1 VSSKVVLQFSL
12 NLILF
17 FHTVNKV
24 SVVSVWCVGQP
35 YFYPLA
41 PATVFLGQTVDGIS
55 ITRTDRDV
63 AVPRHVR
70 HAPAGESFARGTQ
83 RISALEWCDSLG
95 LADPRDECSR
105 RRSTGLFVSQL
116 CDAEN
121 MGAGVTVTAQQL
133 IASYLVHRRFT
144 LYDKFTLAMAAV
156 LLATKCHE
164 TPRRVDDILV
174 QGSAIRARMGA
185 GTALLPT
192 DEKYAEYRVRVLTG
206 ERIILDGLG
215 FNLSQ
220 PTPVRQT
227 RAMLDAIF
235 GSFVGEQ
242 ALTRLKK
249 LHAEADAVLLQM
261 CANTPAMLLFD
272 TDDVCQFAMSWAC
285 GRLSADELR
294 YAYARCW
301 TAAAVEVLRVFL
313 DFCDDHYV
321 GPYSYYASIRT
332 RREIASARRS
342 PSDAKVLLEAF
353 AAHSLA
359 LKASGAEASEP
370 GADVI
375 SATRRR
381 LEEAGQIKAA
391 SEIERIDADEREKLL
406 ARREKALRAKE
417 RARLRRETAMQTAMQ
432 PVPPRLENPAILF
445 ADDDSQPPVGL
456 AATGA
461 AAAAAAAVTAAA
473 AAPEQ
478 QNPPAAAVAGH
489 ALDACDKAS
498 NDKRQWNGADS
509 TEEEKSDDVF
519 EPTAAPVAA
528 AAAPVA
534 NAAAALQIYS
544 ADNSTDDDDDDDDD
558 HVQIVPHLPPPPPA
572 SSGRLSSAPMTSPPL
587 ASPECD
593 SSPFAMSPPIGP
605 RRSVR
610 PSKRVRADDFV
621 WIGI

>member
-1 VSSKVVLQFSL
+1 V
-12 NLILF
+12 
-17 FHTVNKV
+17 
-24 SVVSVWCVGQP
+24 CVGQP
-35 YFYPLA
+35 YFHPLA
-41 PATVFLGQTVDGIS
+41 PATEFVAQAVDGVS
-55 ITRTDRDV
+55 ITRTERDV
-63 AVPRHVR
+63 AVLRHVR
-70 HAPAGESFARGTQ
+70 HAPASESFARGTQ

-95 LADPRDECSR
+95 VGDPRDECSR
-105 RRSTGLFVSQL
+105 RRSTGLFVAQL

-133 IASYLVHRRFT
+133 IAAYLVHRRFT

-192 DEKYAEYRVRVLTG
+192 DDKYAEYRVRVLTG
-206 ERIILDGLG
+206 ERLILDGLG
-215 FNLSQ
+215 FNLCQ

-249 LHAEADAVLLQM
+249 LHAEADAVLLHL

-272 TDDVCQFAMSWAC
+272 ADAVCQFALSWAC

-294 YAYARCW
+294 YAHARCW
-301 TAAAVEVLRVFL
+301 TPPAVEVLRVFL
-313 DFCDDHYV
+313 DFCDDPYV
-321 GPYSYYASIRT
+321 GPYSYCASIRT
-332 RREIASARRS
+332 RRQIASARRA

-375 SATRRR
+375 SAARRR
-381 LEEAGQIKAA
+381 LEEAGQLKATA
-391 SEIERIDADEREKLL
+391 ENERIDADELEKLL
-406 ARREKALRAKE
+406 ARREKALRARE
-417 RARLRRETAMQTAMQ
+417 RARLRREVAMQ
-432 PVPPRLENPAILF
+432 PAPPRLEHTAILC
-445 ADDDSQPPVGL
+445 ADDEMMQPL
-456 AATGA
+456 AATA
-461 AAAAAAAVTAAA
+461 AA
-473 AAPEQ
+473 EQ
-478 QNPPAAAVAGH
+478 QNP
-489 ALDACDKAS
+489 LDTCGNAS
-498 NDKRQWNGADS
+498 NDKRRWNGADS
-509 TEEEKSDDVF
+509 TEEDESNDVC
-519 EPTAAPVAA
+519 EPTAA
-528 AAAPVA
+528 AAP
-534 NAAAALQIYS
+534 LQTY
-544 ADNSTDDDDDDDDD
+544 NDDDDDD
-558 HVQIVPHLPPPPPA
+558 VQIVPHLPPLRPA
-572 SSGRLSSAPMTSPPL
+572 SSGRLSSALVTSPPL

-593 SSPFAMSPPIGP
+593 SSPFAMSPPIGL